1 MEEGR
6 IIRLV
11 ISPIA
16 MKCLRVIELL
26 RMTSLPALDLEMVS
40 SRAFLHRDR
49 FLLLV
54 WTNLLKRLTPSW
66 EGQCGLLQVAWR
78 CSQRSRQ
85 LGIDV
90 CEKCV

>member
-6 IIRLV
+6 IILLAV
-11 ISPIA
+11 SPIT

-26 RMTSLPALDLEMVS
+26 RMTSLPALDLETVI

-49 FLLLV
+49 FLLSV

-78 CSQRSRQ
+78 HSQRSRQ

-90 CEKCV
+90 CDKCV

>member
-6 IIRLV
+6 IIPLAV
-11 ISPIA
+11 SPIA

-26 RMTSLPALDLEMVS
+26 RMTSLPGLYLEMVS
-40 SRAFLHRDR
+40 SRTFLHRDR
-49 FLLLV
+49 FLLSV

-66 EGQCGLLQVAWR
+66 EGQCGLLEVAWR
-78 CSQRSRQ
+78 CSQRSCQ

>member
-11 ISPIA
+11 ISPIT

-40 SRAFLHRDR
+40 SRAFLHRDK